1 MTASNNTII
10 ARWPRKRFEENGK
23 KRDGAFVDTVALS
36 RALLEETQGQLL
48 RPSAGQG
55 LQSGS
60 DNGSLIRLSRDY
72 IRNGRGRLLELHR
85 AGAGGMEIVSAYTGI
100 MDHLICHIHRIAS
113 DDILRR
119 FPGQK
124 PNCAVLAQGGYGRGE
139 LNPHSDIDL
148 LFLYSRKIT
157 PYIESVTEK
166 LLYTLWDAG
175 LQVGSA
181 LRTVG
186 ETMRLAEADLKV
198 KTALLDTRFLC
209 GDYALYGEFEKA
221 VERRLVKK
229 RVSRFVQEKLDES
242 RARHASYGGSVYLL
256 EPDVKEG
263 EGGLRDIHTTRWI
276 ARVSQG
282 AKSLDEIVRHGMV
295 SAADVAE
302 LKEAQDF
309 LLRVRNQLHFSTGK
323 HHDQLTFDEQEKAAA
338 ALGFAGEGVLKA
350 VEVFMRAYY
359 LHAADIQ
366 RLTALVVHRITDCS
380 RPLFGGHAIFA
391 KTLREG
397 VRLSRGHLTVT
408 KPEILR
414 AEPENLIR
422 IFADAQQNCCELSHE
437 TRGLMREHG
446 GLIDEDFRRSAEGNA
461 QFFEILKWKNRVY
474 ETLSEMHGC
483 GVLPAFIPEFGRL
496 LCMALH
502 DAYHTYTVDQHSLRL
517 VQEIERLK
525 SGTYRESLPLLTQL
539 AREGDKIELLYLGLL
554 FHDIG
559 KGFGGGHSEIGAR
572 MVRQIARRMRL
583 NVDDGALVEFLVRY
597 HLLMTHTAFR
607 RDLEDSKTVFD
618 FAQVVGTVKNLKM
631 LYLLTFADVK
641 GVGPD
646 VWNAW
651 KGSLLGELYV
661 KTLNVLEEFE
671 KGEYHRPNL
680 MAAMRRVQVRVRRE
694 LAKDQA
700 LERVNHFLDI
710 MPDRYFLSVSE
721 ADMPAHFALMEQFDG
736 RGAMSYVEHFP
747 ERYCSS
753 LVVCAQDRPGLFAA
767 ITGVLTALDLNILNA
782 RIFTSRDGRILD
794 IFRVSHNGRPDV
806 VMADR
811 KWARFRANLNGVL
824 AGEIDVIR
832 LVAASQKDTL
842 LQKRVPKVSTAIQ
855 IDNEASEHFNIIE
868 VFTDDRVGVLFNIA
882 HELHQLGLSIHVAK
896 ISTNVDQVADVFYV
910 ADESGAKVSDSGRL
924 KEIKDLLYQR
934 LAPQHEGRAQHAR

>member
-1 MTASNNTII
+1 
-10 ARWPRKRFEENGK
+10 
-23 KRDGAFVDTVALS
+23 VDTVALS
-36 RALLEETQGQLL
+36 RALLEETQRQLL
-48 RPSAGQG
+48 RPSSGQV
-55 LQSGS
+55 LQLGS
-60 DNGSLIRLSRDY
+60 DPGALIRLSRDY
-72 IRNGRGRLLELHR
+72 IQRGRAQLLELHR
-85 AGAGGMEIVSAYTGI
+85 AGAGGMEIVSAYNGI
-100 MDHLICHIHRIAS
+100 MDYLICHIYQVAS

-124 PNCAVLAQGGYGRGE
+124 ANCAVLAQGGYGRGE

-148 LFLYSRKIT
+148 LFLYSWKIT
-157 PYIESVTEK
+157 PYVESVTEK

-186 ETMRLAEADLKV
+186 ETIRLADADMKV

-209 GDYALYGEFEKA
+209 GDYALYGEFENA
-221 VERRLVKK
+221 VERRLVKR

-242 RARHASYGGSVYLL
+242 RARHAGYGGSVYLL

-263 EGGLRDIHTTRWI
+263 EGGLRDIHTARWI

-282 AKSLDEIVRHGMV
+282 AKSLDEIVRIGLV

-302 LKEAQDF
+302 LKQAQDF

-323 HHDQLTFDEQEKAAA
+323 HHDQLTFDEQEKAAT
-338 ALGFAGEGVLKA
+338 ALGFAGEGALKA

-366 RLTALVVHRITDCS
+366 RLTALVVHRITECD

-391 KTLREG
+391 KTLRGG

-414 AEPENLIR
+414 AEPGNLIR
-422 IFADAQQNCCELSHE
+422 IFADAQQNACELSHE
-437 TRGLMREHG
+437 TRELMREHC
-446 GLIDEDFRRSAEGNA
+446 GLIDEDFRRSADGNA
-461 QFFEILKWKNRVY
+461 RFFEILKWKTRVY
-474 ETLSEMHGC
+474 ETLAEMHGC
-483 GVLPAFIPEFGRL
+483 GVLGAFIPEFGRL

-525 SGTYRESLPLLTQL
+525 SGTYFELLPLLTQL
-539 AREGDKIELLYLGLL
+539 AREADKIELLYLGLL

-583 NVDDGALVEFLVRY
+583 NVDDGAMLEFLVRY

-607 RDLEDSKTVFD
+607 RDLEDPKTIFD
-618 FAQVVGTVKNLKM
+618 FAWVVGRVKNLKM

-661 KTLNVLEEFE
+661 KTLSVLEELE
-671 KGEYHRPNL
+671 KGEFHRPDL
-680 MAAMRRVQVRVRRE
+680 MAAVRRVQVRVRRE

-736 RGAMSYVEHFP
+736 RGAVSYVEHFP
-747 ERYCSS
+747 ERHCSS
-753 LVVCAQDRPGLFAA
+753 LVVCTQDRPGLFAA
-767 ITGVLTALDLNILNA
+767 ITGVMTALNLNILNA
-782 RIFTSRDGRILD
+782 RIFTSSDGRILD

-806 VMADR
+806 VTADS
-811 KWARFRANLNGVL
+811 KWARFRANLNGAL
-824 AGEIDVIR
+824 SGEIDVAR

-842 LQKRVPKVSTAIQ
+842 LQKRVPKVSTAIE
-855 IDNEASEHFNIIE
+855 IDNEASEHFNIVE
-868 VFTDDRVGVLFNIA
+868 VFTDDRIGVLFNIA
-882 HELHQLGLSIHVAK
+882 HEIHQLGLSIHVAK

-910 ADESGAKVSDSGRL
+910 ADESGAKVTDPGRL
-924 KEIKDLLYQR
+924 EEIKSLLHQR
-934 LAPQHEGRAQHAR
+934 LAPQHEGRAQHAH